1 MIKTSANN
9 RILNLAYELRLETT
23 ERFCADTK
31 ADS

>member
-1 MIKTSANN
+1 MITTSAYN
-9 RILNLAYELRLETT
+9 RILTIAYELRLETT